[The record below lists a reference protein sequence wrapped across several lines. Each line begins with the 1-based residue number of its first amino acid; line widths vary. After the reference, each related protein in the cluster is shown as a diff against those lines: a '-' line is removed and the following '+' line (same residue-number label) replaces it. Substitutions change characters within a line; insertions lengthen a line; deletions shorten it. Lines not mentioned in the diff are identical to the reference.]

1 MSKTL
6 EVVTYYTEK
15 AKATPW
21 EATPT
26 VGIDN
31 GIGGK
36 CFEVCTVAEI
46 VKRCMGVKPT
56 GRYDMRYKG
65 ATYEL
70 KTGCGE
76 LGKITYNAEGEPIIR
91 IRKVDFYVYAPEY
104 NENYNALKQ
113 AYVISQADFLSM
125 LYDIGLMRYKKSSYA
140 VKNGI
145 DRPDKIAIQSFKNSR
160 KKYNALYDA
169 LEVYGIKASDY
180 FNKGGEIE

>member
-1 MSKTL
+1 MSKTK
-6 EVVTYYTEK
+6 EVITYYTER

-26 VGIDN
+26 IGIDN

-46 VKRCMGVKPT
+46 VKHCNGVKST
-56 GRYDMRYKG
+56 GRCDMTYKG

-76 LGKITYNAEGEPIIR
+76 LGKITYNASGAEVVH

-104 NENYNALKQ
+104 NENYNALLQ
-113 AYVISQADFLSM
+113 AYVIPQDDFLS
-125 LYDIGLMRYKKSSYA
+125 LLNDIGLMRRKKSSYA
-140 VKNGI
+140 IKNSF
-145 DRPDKIAIQSFKNSR
+145 DRPDKITIQSFKNSN
-160 KKYNALYDA
+160 KKYNALYDG
-169 LEVYGIKASDY
+169 LEQYGVKASDY
-180 FNKGGEIE
+180 FNKGGEIK

>member
-1 MSKTL
+1 MSKTS
-6 EVVTYYTEK
+6 EVITYYTER

-21 EATPT
+21 ECAPT

-46 VKRCMGVKPT
+46 VKRCKGVKST
-56 GRYDMRYKG
+56 GKCDLTYKG
-65 ATYEL
+65 VTYEL

-76 LGKITYNAEGEPIIR
+76 LGKITYKKDGEPIIR
-91 IRKVDFYVYAPEY
+91 IRKVDFYIYAPEY
-104 NENYNALKQ
+104 NENFNALQQ
-113 AYVISQADFLSM
+113 AYVISQTDFLSI

-140 VKNGI
+140 IKNGF

-169 LEVYGIKASDY
+169 LEAYGIKAAIY
-180 FNKGGEIE
+180 FNKGGEIK

>member
-1 MSKTL
+1 MSKTS

-26 VGIDN
+26 VGVDN

-46 VKRCMGVKPT
+46 VKRCKGVKST
-56 GRYDMRYKG
+56 GRCDLTLKG
-65 ATYEL
+65 TTYEL

-76 LGKITYNAEGEPIIR
+76 LGKITYNADGKEVIH

-104 NENYNALKQ
+104 NENYNALQQ
-113 AYVISQADFLSM
+113 AYVISQNDFLS
-125 LYDIGLMRYKKSSYA
+125 LLDDIGLIRYKKSSYA
-140 VKNGI
+140 VKNGF
-145 DRPDKIAIQSFKNSR
+145 DRPDKITIQSFKNSR
-160 KKYNALYDA
+160 KKYNALYDG
-169 LEVYGIKASDY
+169 LETYGIKASIY
-180 FNKGGEIE
+180 FNKGGDIK